1 MKLFFNSEEEKL
13 KQLEKNVSQLAEESC
28 FAAEENDKQAV
39 RNSIT
44 NSYICANN
52 FNLFKFYLSQWKK
65 PKNLIRKK
73 GY

>member
-39 RNSIT
+39 RIQLSIFHIH
-44 NSYICANN
+44 ICVSN
-52 FNLFKFYLSQWKK
+52 FYL
-65 PKNLIRKK
+65 
-73 GY
+73 